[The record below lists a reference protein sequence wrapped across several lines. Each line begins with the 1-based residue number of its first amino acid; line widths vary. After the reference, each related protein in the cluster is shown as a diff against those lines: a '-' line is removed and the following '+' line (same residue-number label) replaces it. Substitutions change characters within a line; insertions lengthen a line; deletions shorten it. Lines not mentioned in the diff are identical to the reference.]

1 MKISNQTRN
10 SVLADNA
17 TIAGSLFA
25 RMKGLLGRKELKRGE
40 ALVLAPCNSIHTFF
54 MKFPIDI
61 IFLDKD
67 KRIVK
72 IIPSLQPFR
81 LSGIYFNAAS
91 AIELTAGLA
100 EAQSASVGDLLFF
113 G

>member
-1 MKISNQTRN
+1 MKIKNKTKN
-10 SVLADNA
+10 TVLAENA
-17 TIAGSLFA
+17 TIANSFLS
-25 RMKGLLGRKELKRGE
+25 RMKGLLGRKEFKKGE
-40 ALVLAPCNSIHTFF
+40 ALVLTPCNSIHTFF

-91 AIELTAGLA
+91 AIELPAGLA
-100 EAQSASVGDLLFF
+100 EVQSASVGDLLFF
-113 G
+113 E